1 MRHALRRSCLVVA
14 IAVAGAM
21 AFAPMAAGE
30 DVNRRPPRRNAVEL
44 RIEEIIQMLHASSDA
59 DSRTGF
65 AAQLA
70 EFVAAQR
77 TEAARIDTAIVD
89 DMATLLADG
98 DDWVRFYGAAS
109 LGFVGPAARR
119 AIPALEKA
127 FEQSRET
134 MTLHPGQASVF
145 GALSSAGAI
154 CTAFTRID
162 LSRIPAGCEAHR

>member
-1 MRHALRRSCLVVA
+1 MLR
-14 IAVAGAM
+14 
-21 AFAPMAAGE
+21 
-30 DVNRRPPRRNAVEL
+30 
-44 RIEEIIQMLHASSDA
+44 ASSDT

-77 TEAARIDTAIVD
+77 GEAARIDAPVVD
-89 DMATLLADG
+89 DMATLLTDA

-109 LGFVGPAARR
+109 LGFVGPGARR

-127 FEQSRET
+127 LEESRAEVT
-134 MTLHPGQASVF
+134 MHPGQASVF

-154 CTAFTRID
+154 CTAFMRID
-162 LSRIPAGCEAHR
+162 LNRIPAGCEDHH

>member
-1 MRHALRRSCLVVA
+1 MIRASDD
-14 IAVAGAM
+14 AG
-21 AFAPMAAGE
+21 
-30 DVNRRPPRRNAVEL
+30 
-44 RIEEIIQMLHASSDA
+44 
-59 DSRTGF
+59 SRTGF

-77 TEAARIDTAIVD
+77 TEAARIDSQVVD
-89 DMATLLADG
+89 DMATLLSDS

-119 AIPALEKA
+119 AIPALERA
-127 FEQSRET
+127 FQQSRET

-162 LSRIPAGCEAHR
+162 LSRVPAGCEDHHLRILFGGRQ

>member
-1 MRHALRRSCLVVA
+1 MRHGAWRFSFIFTAAAALVLTQPASA
-14 IAVAGAM
+14 QDA
-21 AFAPMAAGE
+21 
-30 DVNRRPPRRNAVEL
+30 NRPPARRNAVEL
-44 RIEEIIQMLHASSDA
+44 RIEEIIQMLRASSDA

-77 TEAARIDTAIVD
+77 TEAARIDAQVVD
-89 DMATLLADG
+89 DMATLLSDG

-127 FEQSRET
+127 LEQSRET
-134 MTLHPGQASVF
+134 MALNAGQTSVF

-162 LSRIPAGCEAHR
+162 LSRVPAGCEAHR